1 MNPSTIESNRSVA
14 SSTAAHNSAELAGY
28 SFILVSPNVSEQ
40 MGGEAIKALQIYLE
54 LARRGARVQ
63 QVTHERVKSEL
74 DHNFPD
80 MSVSYVKDTW
90 LQRMAYHGGLV
101 NSLLF
106 VVSDPLISIIF
117 QWRAARLVEA
127 LLRDSPESIVHFT
140 SPVSPVLPY
149 FRIPGAKVVIGPIN
163 GNIHYPEA
171 LRNRE
176 PMTYRLR
183 RLLHPFLQLA
193 NRVVFSGKRQADV
206 LLVAGGERTRQSL
219 LMAGCREEQFVDSI
233 DTGVLDRLAET
244 PRITHSGRNLRF
256 VHNGRLV
263 AHKGPDLII
272 KSLKRTR
279 NAIELDIIGRG
290 PELDKL
296 KALSRELSLQDRV
309 RFIEWFA
316 DHGELAAALRGY
328 RAFVFP
334 SLAEANGIVVQEA
347 MMLGLP
353 VIALN
358 WGGPALL
365 VTAETGILIEPRGEE
380 YIIDRLAEAMDRLA
394 EDGDLAEQMSAT
406 GRRRAVES
414 GFLWSSVIRNWAAHY
429 RRLRDSYLE
438 DSKRGRLAI

>member
-1 MNPSTIESNRSVA
+1 MNPSTIESNSSVA
-14 SSTAAHNSAELAGY
+14 FSNAAHNSAELEGF

-40 MGGEAIKALQIYLE
+40 MGGEAIMALQIYLE
-54 LARRGARVQ
+54 LAGRGARVR
-63 QVTHERVKSEL
+63 QVTHERVKTEL
-74 DHNFPD
+74 DRNFPR
-80 MSVSYVKDTW
+80 MTVSYVRDTW
-90 LQRMAYHGGLV
+90 LQKMAYHGALV
-101 NSLLF
+101 SPLLS

-149 FRIPGAKVVIGPIN
+149 FCIPGAKVVIGPIN

-183 RLLHPFLQLA
+183 RRLHPLLQLV
-193 NRVVFSGKRQADV
+193 NRVIFSGRRQADV
-206 LLVAGGERTRQSL
+206 LLLDGGERTRQSL
-219 LMAGCREEQFVDSI
+219 LMAGCREHQFVDSFT
-233 DTGVLDRLAET
+233 TGVLDRLNET
-244 PRITHSGRNLRF
+244 PRITHSGRDLRF

-263 AHKGPDLII
+263 AHKGTDLII

-296 KALSRELSLQDRV
+296 KALSRVLSLQDRV

-316 DHGELAAALRGY
+316 DHGEVAEALRRY

-334 SLAEANGIVVQEA
+334 SLAEAHGIVVQEA

-353 VIALN
+353 VVALN

-365 VTAETGILIEPRGEE
+365 VTAETGILIEPLGEE
-380 YIIDRLAEAMDRLA
+380 YIIDTLAEAMDRLA
-394 EDGDLAEQMSAT
+394 EDGDLAEQMSAA

-429 RRLRDSYLE
+429 RHLRDSN
-438 DSKRGRLAI
+438 LADGMRDQSRI